1 MISGPVAARPGM
13 TGRRATSSQFVL
25 SRGQILRRR
34 LHRASWCALSL
45 YLSFIIASPAGDRG
59 SGPAPVNFF
68 VDITSSRLADEVDTN
83 AKRRFDFVGVPVV
96 VGTSRQSGDAAT
108 SVAAGL
114 AGGYDFDLGDHLS
127 AKASGL
133 VSRVHTDGAGFL
145 ATGRAGGDIA
155 LQYQNGGTRLL
166 LRPSLYAA
174 LQDDVLDHM
183 DYALDSKL
191 WQAIGWGLDL
201 TASLG
206 HAWHADDQLDA
217 EDRETGYGR
226 LGLHMGLFG
235 NSDMELG
242 YGFTTTD
249 GPIASQFNVTHGP
262 TVRAHL
268 ALADGW
274 SIDGS
279 YSLSATERGYDNN
292 DEEARRH
299 DLRQRFGLKSD
310 WDLSSSTGAD
320 WHMEAMYDYQV
331 VLTDDPVCVPA
342 SHTAMVS
349 FALDF

>member
-1 MISGPVAARPGM
+1 M
-13 TGRRATSSQFVL
+13 TGRRASSAHPVL
-25 SRGQILRRR
+25 SSAQILRRR
-34 LHRASWCALSL
+34 LRRASWCALSL
-45 YLSFIIASPAGDRG
+45 YLSFTIASPAGDLV
-59 SGPAPVNFF
+59 SDAVPVNVF
-68 VDITSSRLADEVDTN
+68 VDIASSRLADESDID
-83 AKRRFDFVGVPVV
+83 AKRRFDFAGVPVL
-96 VGTSRQSGDAAT
+96 VGTVRQSGDAAT
-108 SVAAGL
+108 SVTAGL
-114 AGGYDFDLGDHLS
+114 IGGHDFDLGDHLS

-133 VSRVHTDGAGFL
+133 VSRAHTDGAGIL

-174 LQDDVLDHM
+174 MQDDVLDHL
-183 DYALDSKL
+183 DYALDSKI

-206 HAWHADDQLDA
+206 HAWHAEDQLDT

-226 LGLHMGLFG
+226 VGLHMGLFD
-235 NSDMELG
+235 NSDVELG

-249 GPIASQFNVTHGP
+249 GPLASQFNVTHGP
-262 TVRAHL
+262 SLQAHL

-279 YSLSATERGYDNN
+279 YSLSATERGYDDS
-292 DEEARRH
+292 DEGARRH
-299 DLRQRFGLKSD
+299 DLRQHLGLQSD
-310 WDLSSSTGAD
+310 WDLASSAGAD
-320 WHMEAMYDYQV
+320 WHMQAMYDYQV